1 MARSLN
7 ATYDRGRPAAAV
19 VGRSL
24 PPAAPCG
31 RRPRVVSAVPAEA
44 TGRSGQPGTEVDDGD
59 GLLVTG
65 MSDPALLQE
74 AAQLYREVFGYTD
87 PAHGVNPRLLSALAA
102 NGGSVVGVL
111 TAEGHVVAFAYG
123 FPGVDRDGTAYHYSQ
138 AAVVHGSAQ
147 GRGLGRRLKREQA
160 RIALEHGARHMRWAY
175 DPAIARNA
183 HFNLDVLGARAR
195 WFHPDFYGPES
206 DRLVVEWDITDTTPT
221 TAGVGHTDPP
231 PPQVS
236 PEGRHW
242 GIPVRTDD
250 AVYLPLP
257 ARIGEL
263 AAADPVAAAVVRGR
277 LRDALPA
284 LFADR
289 LVAVSC
295 RRLDTATSVYRF
307 APDVP

>member
-1 MARSLN
+1 MSRRRQDT
-7 ATYDRGRPAAAV
+7 ATRPSPNSAGSAS
-19 VGRSL
+19 RN
-24 PPAAPCG
+24 
-31 RRPRVVSAVPAEA
+31 RPR
-44 TGRSGQPGTEVDDGD
+44 
-59 GLLVTG
+59 
-65 MSDPALLQE
+65 
-74 AAQLYREVFGYTD
+74 
-87 PAHGVNPRLLSALAA
+87 
-102 NGGSVVGVL
+102 
-111 TAEGHVVAFAYG
+111 
-123 FPGVDRDGTAYHYSQ
+123 
-138 AAVVHGSAQ
+138 
-147 GRGLGRRLKREQA
+147 
-160 RIALEHGARHMRWAY
+160 
-175 DPAIARNA
+175 
-183 HFNLDVLGARAR
+183 
-195 WFHPDFYGPES
+195 
-206 DRLVVEWDITDTTPT
+206 T

>member
-1 MARSLN
+1 MAAGS
-7 ATYDRGRPAAAV
+7 AASAVGRGRATVRRRAV
-19 VGRSL
+19 DDVGTV
-24 PPAAPCG
+24 G
-31 RRPRVVSAVPAEA
+31 AVPADGAAER
-44 TGRSGQPGTEVDDGD
+44 GVPGGVPGGVPDDD

-65 MSDPALLQE
+65 MSDPVLLQE

-111 TAEGHVVAFAYG
+111 TPDGHVVAFAYG

-206 DRLVVEWDITDTTPT
+206 DRLVVEWDLTDTTPT

-231 PPQVS
+231 PPAVS
-236 PEGRHW
+236 AEGRHW
-242 GIPVRTDD
+242 GVPVRADGS
-250 AVYLPLP
+250 VYLPLP

-263 AAADPVAAAVVRGR
+263 AAADPAAAATVRAR
-277 LRDALPA
+277 LHQALPA
-284 LFADR
+284 LIDEGRA
-289 LVAVSC
+289 AVSC
-295 RRLDTATSVYRF
+295 RRLDVATSVYRF
-307 APDVP
+307 EREG

>member
-1 MARSLN
+1 MPS
-7 ATYDRGRPAAAV
+7 GVPGGV
-19 VGRSL
+19 Q
-24 PPAAPCG
+24 
-31 RRPRVVSAVPAEA
+31 SAVPASVTGGA
-44 TGRSGQPGTEVDDGD
+44 TASVPDDD

-65 MSDPALLQE
+65 MSDPVLLQE

-111 TAEGHVVAFAYG
+111 TPDGHVVAFAYG

-206 DRLVVEWDITDTTPT
+206 DRLVVEWDVTDTTPT

-231 PPQVS
+231 PPAVS
-236 PEGRHW
+236 AEGRHW
-242 GIPVRTDD
+242 GVPVRADGS
-250 AVYLPLP
+250 VYLPLP

-263 AAADPVAAAVVRGR
+263 AAADPVAAATVRAR
-277 LRDALPA
+277 LREALPA
-284 LFADR
+284 LIDEGR
-289 LVAVSC
+289 VAVSC
-295 RRLDTATSVYRF
+295 RRLDVATSVYRF
-307 APDVP
+307 ERES